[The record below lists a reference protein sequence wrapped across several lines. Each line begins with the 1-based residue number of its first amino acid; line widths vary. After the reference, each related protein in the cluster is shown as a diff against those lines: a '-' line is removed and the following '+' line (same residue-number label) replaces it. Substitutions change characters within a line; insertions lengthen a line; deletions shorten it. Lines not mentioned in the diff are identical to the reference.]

1 MTTLGELRNKF
12 SAVHKQYNSTA
23 FELSKKLNE
32 TKELIKR
39 VPEGDKLFGEQ
50 AAVLELQYN
59 AVKDQQKIYDDF
71 IHQFMDK
78 WDAER
83 EMVSAKQN
91 AEAEGDYY
99 KEMGKILAVAMRMFH
114 GDIVPGSDEKKLM
127 EFDSDLYQLAKIAQ
141 MMAKLKERKKY
152 DSLWDDEEKKELED
166 PIEAADAKETSL
178 EAPEVVSV
186 DEVIAKS
193 TEG

>member
-1 MTTLGELRNKF
+1 M
-12 SAVHKQYNSTA
+12 
-23 FELSKKLNE
+23 
-32 TKELIKR
+32 IKR

-114 GDIVPGSDEKKLM
+114 GDIVP
-127 EFDSDLYQLAKIAQ
+127 ART
-141 MMAKLKERKKY
+141 RKN
-152 DSLWDDEEKKELED
+152 SWNS
-166 PIEAADAKETSL
+166 T
-178 EAPEVVSV
+178 
-186 DEVIAKS
+186 VICIRWRKMHR
-193 TEG
+193 

>member
-83 EMVSAKQN
+83 EMVSAKQMPKQK
-91 AEAEGDYY
+91 G
-99 KEMGKILAVAMRMFH
+99 I
-114 GDIVPGSDEKKLM
+114 I
-127 EFDSDLYQLAKIAQ
+127 I
-141 MMAKLKERKKY
+141 RKWVKFLRWQCAC
-152 DSLWDDEEKKELED
+152 STGISFPARTRKNSWNS
-166 PIEAADAKETSL
+166 T
-178 EAPEVVSV
+178 
-186 DEVIAKS
+186 VICIRWRKMHR
-193 TEG
+193 

>member
-71 IHQFMDK
+71 IHQFM
-78 WDAER
+78 
-83 EMVSAKQN
+83 
-91 AEAEGDYY
+91 
-99 KEMGKILAVAMRMFH
+99 
-114 GDIVPGSDEKKLM
+114 
-127 EFDSDLYQLAKIAQ
+127 
-141 MMAKLKERKKY
+141 
-152 DSLWDDEEKKELED
+152 
-166 PIEAADAKETSL
+166 EAADAKETSL

>member
-1 MTTLGELRNKF
+1 M
-12 SAVHKQYNSTA
+12 QYISSTIRRR
-23 FELSKKLNE
+23 LNCLKLNE

-114 GDIVPGSDEKKLM
+114 GDIVPGSDEKN
-127 EFDSDLYQLAKIAQ
+127 SWNSTVICIRW
-141 MMAKLKERKKY
+141 RKMHR
-152 DSLWDDEEKKELED
+152 
-166 PIEAADAKETSL
+166 
-178 EAPEVVSV
+178 
-186 DEVIAKS
+186 
-193 TEG
+193 

>member
-83 EMVSAKQN
+83 ERKAKCRSRR
-91 AEAEGDYY
+91 G
-99 KEMGKILAVAMRMFH
+99 L
-114 GDIVPGSDEKKLM
+114 L
-127 EFDSDLYQLAKIAQ
+127 
-141 MMAKLKERKKY
+141 
-152 DSLWDDEEKKELED
+152 
-166 PIEAADAKETSL
+166 
-178 EAPEVVSV
+178 
-186 DEVIAKS
+186 
-193 TEG
+193 

>member
-32 TKELIKR
+32 TKKLIKR

-127 EFDSDLYQLAKIAQ
+127 EFDSDLYQMAKNAQ
-141 MMAKLKERKKY
+141 MMAKLKERK
-152 DSLWDDEEKKELED
+152 SMIRCGTMRRKKNWKTL
-166 PIEAADAKETSL
+166 
-178 EAPEVVSV
+178 
-186 DEVIAKS
+186 
-193 TEG
+193 